1 MADSVGQ
8 PVQSDALKTS
18 RNVSL
23 KWQSLGRKVYDEAL
37 TIQMDR
43 AQALLDEADDV
54 QTVYTVEHPPTIT
67 IGRNGTFN
75 HIVATR
81 DQIESLNMTVVEV
94 DRGGDVT
101 YHGPG
106 QWVVYP
112 VLHLNPWGNDVGAY
126 VRLLEECVIVALDEL
141 GIRGARIDGLPGVW
155 VGTNKICAVGAR
167 VKRRHSGEFVTAHG
181 LALNVNTDLSHF
193 GSIVPCGISDK
204 GVTSIAALL
213 GQDVAFDEWEVRLRR
228 AFCTVF

>member
-1 MADSVGQ
+1 MADAMRELQ
-8 PVQSDALKTS
+8 QTEALKTS
-18 RNVSL
+18 HHVNL
-23 KWQSLGRKVYDEAL
+23 KWESLGRRVYDEAL
-37 TIQMDR
+37 AIQMDR
-43 AQALLDEADDV
+43 AQALLDEVDDE
-54 QTVYTVEHPPTIT
+54 QTVFTVEHPPTIT

-126 VRLLEECVIVALDEL
+126 VRLLEECVIVALAEV
-141 GIRGARIDGLPGVW
+141 GIRGTRIDGLPGVW
-155 VGTNKICAVGAR
+155 VGMNKICAIGAR
-167 VKRRHSGEFVTAHG
+167 VKRRHNGEFVTAHG

-193 GSIVPCGISDK
+193 GTIVPCGITDK
-204 GVTSIAALL
+204 GVTSVASEL
-213 GQDVAFDEWEVRLRR
+213 GQDVSFDEWEGRLQR
-228 AFCTVF
+228 AFCAVY